1 LQEKIA
7 INKIAPAREE
17 RNNILKGKNII
28 SQEQNKLLKNQNF
41 LLEAILSELKQFNN
55 LTIIFLS
62 ILLILRKKFDF
73 INIIIFY

>member
-1 LQEKIA
+1 
-7 INKIAPAREE
+7 
-17 RNNILKGKNII
+17 LKEKNII